1 MQKIV
6 SAQLALGVILAVAG
20 GHFALRSYL
29 GPALDAEEVR
39 AAQAEARAAAAEAE
53 LAWHHALEAQRVGV
67 VALSQSQVL
76 RTLGADVV
84 AAERPK
90 VLAAALESAKAG
102 AGGTG
107 TASLFD
113 QEGRPV
119 LEGAAPE
126 LGVLPGTQA
135 ALGGAVSVRVEVVG
149 GVAQLFA
156 AAPVGSPTSGA
167 LVLTTPIDD
176 AFLKRL
182 LAGSSSRVG
191 LWHDS
196 QLLGSTLSGG
206 QKPTRPAPGQP
217 ILLGDE
223 PAEAEQRRLS
233 DDAGQGL
240 SLVAYAPRGAAAR
253 APIRDHLGL
262 GLWVLGGALL
272 LLVVLV
278 PAFGGAPAPALERV
292 PGLTPPPQV
301 AGRSIEP
308 LPATPPPAPL
318 QLKFQ
323 PPPAAPLVRE
333 PAAID
338 FPQAPELDLGLSEAF
353 AKKTLPSHPAP
364 PAAATPVVSEPLPS
378 WATTPLVPSPT
389 PAPPLTPARPEA
401 SLFDAIASAAVSAPP
416 PMAPPPP
423 PASSPF
429 GRDDGDLVPKEG
441 LSPEILAAQRAA
453 TQRAAH
459 LVPPTPPPP
468 VFSAKFDENLPA
480 PKGGPLPGASS
491 PPPPRGVSA
500 PSLAPR
506 PAPPRAQSVPPYAPP
521 SPSSPPPIALG
532 GSVARTPSGPALN
545 AAPAPIPLPGAKG
558 NSAIPLPGR
567 SVSEPGREAPRR
579 GTTVPGETPPYNPS
593 NLPMASAL
601 PAPAPARSSTLDL
614 PKTDN
619 NHEPM
624 PFDEEHY
631 RVVYNE
637 FVASKARL
645 GEAVDNITYEGFRTK
660 LRSSEQALL
669 DRHKCRAVRFQV
681 LVKDKTVSLRP
692 QLVR

>member
-1 MQKIV
+1 
-6 SAQLALGVILAVAG
+6 VAT
-20 GHFALRSYL
+20 FALRSYL
-29 GPALDAEEVR
+29 GPALEAEAIR
-39 AAQAEARAAAAEAE
+39 ASQAEARAAAAEAE
-53 LAWHHALEAQRVGV
+53 LAWHHTLEAQRVGV
-67 VALSQSQVL
+67 VALSQSQIL

-107 TASLFD
+107 AAVLFD
-113 QEGRPV
+113 QDGKPV
-119 LEGAAPE
+119 LEGGAPE
-126 LGVLPGTQA
+126 LGSLPGTQA
-135 ALGGAVSVRVEVVG
+135 ALGGAVSVRVEWVG
-149 GVAQLFA
+149 GTAQLFA

-182 LAGSSSRVG
+182 LAGNSSRIG
-191 LWHDS
+191 LWRES
-196 QLLGSTLSGG
+196 ELLGSTFSGG
-206 QKPTRPAPGQP
+206 AKPVRPTPGQP
-217 ILLGDE
+217 ILLGED

-233 DDAGQGL
+233 DDSGQGL
-240 SLVAYAPRGAAAR
+240 SLVAYALRSGSAR
-253 APIRDHLGL
+253 APILDHLLL

-278 PAFGGAPAPALERV
+278 PALSPGSAPALERV
-292 PGLTPPPQV
+292 PGLTPPPHV
-301 AGRSIEP
+301 GARSIDP

-323 PPPAAPLVRE
+323 PPPATPLLKE

-338 FPQAPELDLGLSEAF
+338 FPEAPELDLGLSEAF

-364 PAAATPVVSEPLPS
+364 PPAATPVVSELPS

-389 PAPPLTPARPEA
+389 PAPPLSPVRPEA

-416 PMAPPPP
+416 PMIPTPPPV
-423 PASSPF
+423 SSPF

-453 TQRAAH
+453 TQRANH
-459 LVPPTPPPP
+459 LVPPTQPPP
-468 VFSAKFDENLPA
+468 VFSSKFDENLPT
-480 PKGGPLPGASS
+480 PKGGPMPGPSS

-506 PAPPRAQSVPPYAPP
+506 PSPPRAQSVPSSPPPP
-521 SPSSPPPIALG
+521 SAPPPIALG
-532 GSVARTPSGPALN
+532 GSVARSQSGLGLN
-545 AAPAPIPLPGAKG
+545 AGPAPIPLPGAKG

-567 SVSEPGREAPRR
+567 SASDPGREAPRR
-579 GTTVPGETPPYNPS
+579 GTTIPGETPPYNPS

-601 PAPAPARSSTLDL
+601 PAPAPAPARSSTLDL
-614 PKTDN
+614 PKADN